1 MMILIIKLIKIKNL
15 LLLTN
20 KNMWFLWRTTLSVT
34 TLQALQ
40 GLLHSSPMTARLAMV
55 LPALADHQML
65 EQLKLVMA
73 TS

>member
-1 MMILIIKLIKIKNL
+1 M

>member
-1 MMILIIKLIKIKNL
+1 M
-15 LLLTN
+15 
-20 KNMWFLWRTTLSVT
+20 SVT

-73 TS
+73 TSSEVGTQLP